1 MLSAF
6 KEVIRDFPLSEGKV
20 RFCIRPI
27 AKADSD
33 TMLSQPFSRSFENAL
48 KPLIQFLVESRP
60 ISVSMANAI
69 NFVKSEL
76 PRQATESLPDSE
88 AKKGLLSKIDHYI
101 QERIIASD
109 QLITTAAVEKIADND
124 VVLTYA
130 CSYVVEQILIEV
142 RSLRLFRHLLCFEEE
157 EEEEKKLQSSSIS
170 RVALVMVHCHEHSDE
185 P

>member
-1 MLSAF
+1 
-6 KEVIRDFPLSEGKV
+6 
-20 RFCIRPI
+20 
-27 AKADSD
+27 
-33 TMLSQPFSRSFENAL
+33 
-48 KPLIQFLVESRP
+48 
-60 ISVSMANAI
+60 MANAI

-88 AKKGLLSKIDHYI
+88 AKKGLLSKIDYYI

-142 RSLRLFRHLLCFEEE
+142 RSLRLFRHLLCFKEEGKKASIFVHLSRCIGDGTLPRALRRAVGEQEEE
-157 EEEEKKLQSSSIS
+157 
-170 RVALVMVHCHEHSDE
+170 ALPRDCGRCTTTPRGQGDAAAPGEGGR
-185 P
+185 